1 MSVDLADLELL
12 EAIRKFGLDNDNPD
26 IDRFRDSIRNW
37 GDDWIDVERTHL
49 PAADSLQAALQRAHP
64 SARDLLETFLRHRH
78 RLRWEQTYKKSD
90 GVVPDAM
97 LASYG
102 FCEILGKQGPFV
114 SERIRA
120 GVGIYGP
127 GIEYPKHS
135 HRPEEI
141 YIVLAG
147 TADFMIGAAEGL
159 RKVPGDVV
167 YMKSNTPHGFCTGD
181 EALVVY
187 YLWQGG
193 DLREISSFE
202 T

>member
-1 MSVDLADLELL
+1 MSIDLGDLELL
-12 EAIRKFGLDNDNPD
+12 EAVQKYALDHEDPA

-37 GDDWIDVERTHL
+37 GDDWIDVERTQL
-49 PAADSLQAALQRAHP
+49 PAADTLEAALEAAHP
-64 SARDLLETFLRHRH
+64 SARNLLAAFLRHRQ
-78 RLRWEQTYKKSD
+78 RLRWEQSYKKSD
-90 GVVPDAM
+90 GVVSDAM
-97 LASYG
+97 LACYG
-102 FCEILGKQGPFV
+102 FCEILGKKGPFV

-120 GVGIYGP
+120 GIGIYGP
-127 GIEYPKHS
+127 GIEYPM
-135 HRPEEI
+135 HRHHPEEI

-147 TADFMIGAAEGL
+147 KADFLIGAAEGL

-167 YMKSNTPHGFCTGD
+167 FMKSNTAHGFRTGD

-202 T
+202 R